1 MRRALDQ
8 DLGVP
13 KDPPCSSGEYC
24 PKFAPIVT
32 ELQGLTF
39 LQCVVLEPQALSEI
53 LHEINIVVMVLLWR
67 ASVWAW
73 CCFQLLASVS
83 TFDTPSQQGCY
94 LKSADARTRM
104 SFFPLCTA
112 GCRLS

>member
-1 MRRALDQ
+1 MIRS
-8 DLGVP
+8 LGVP
-13 KDPPCSSGEYC
+13 NDPTYSSGEYC

-53 LHEINIVVMVLLWR
+53 LREINIMVMVLLWS
-67 ASVWAW
+67 ASVWAC

-83 TFDTPSQQGCY
+83 TFDTPSQQ
-94 LKSADARTRM
+94 
-104 SFFPLCTA
+104 
-112 GCRLS
+112 